1 MSDFFNNSD
10 ISQQQ
15 AEQVVSETLNNCDDG
30 ELFLENSKS
39 ESLVLDDG
47 KIKNT
52 SFDSSLGFGFRAV
65 QDDKTAFCHS
75 NIISK
80 KSLNDASQNLVS
92 NMNNGSNKVQKQSNP
107 KRTNV
112 KLYEDKDPIENK
124 PFKEKV
130 ELLKKIDDYVRQKNP
145 NIKQVTASFFG
156 EHQSVEIIK
165 SDNQVYKDQRPL
177 VRFNVSVMMERNG
190 KKETGSYGTG
200 GRMDYENYLGSDNWK
215 TICDE
220 AIRQAE
226 VNLDSKPAPAGEMK
240 VVLGPGWPG
249 IILHEAIGHGLEG
262 DFNRK
267 KTSAFHN
274 LVGQKIAH
282 ENVTV
287 VDDGTIAS
295 RRGSLTIDDEGT
307 PTSRNVLIENG
318 ILKNFMQDRMNA
330 KLMKVEPTGN
340 GRRESFE
347 YAPMPRMTNTF
358 MINGNHTQDE
368 MIKSVDKGIY
378 AVSFGGGQ
386 VDITN
391 GKFVFSCTEAYEI
404 NNGKIGAPL
413 KGVTLI
419 GNGPDILTKVSMVGN
434 DMKLDPGI
442 GTCGKAGQWVPVGVG
457 QPSILV
463 DQITVGGTS
472 I

>member
-15 AEQVVSETLNNCDDG
+15 AEGLVSETLNKCDDG
-30 ELFLENSKS
+30 ELFLENTKS
-39 ESLVLDDG
+39 ESILLDDG
-47 KIKNT
+47 KIKNSSYET
-52 SFDSSLGFGFRAV
+52 SFGFGFRAV
-65 QDDKTAFCHS
+65 NDDKTAFSHS

-80 KSLNDASQNLVS
+80 KSLGDAAKNLKANVRS
-92 NMNNGSNKVQKQSNP
+92 NSENFIKQDNP
-107 KRTNV
+107 QRTNT

-124 PFKEKV
+124 PFEEKI
-130 ELLKKIDDYVRQKNP
+130 ELLQKIDNYVRQKNS

-156 EHQSVEIIK
+156 EHQSIKIIK
-165 SDNQVYKDQRPL
+165 SNNQIYEDQRPL
-177 VRFNVSVMMERNG
+177 VRFNIGVMIEKNG
-190 KKETGSYGTG
+190 KKESGSYGTG
-200 GRMDYENYLGSDNWK
+200 GRKNYDNFLGNDNWK
-215 TICDE
+215 VICDE

-226 VNLDSKPAPAGEMK
+226 VNLESKPAPAGEMK

-249 IILHEAIGHGLEG
+249 IILHEAVGHGLEG

-282 ENVTV
+282 ENITV
-287 VDDGTIAS
+287 VDDGTISS

-307 PTSRNVLIENG
+307 PTSKNILIENG
-318 ILKNFMQDRMNA
+318 ILKSFMQDRMNA
-330 KLMKVEPTGN
+330 KLMQVEPTGN

-347 YAPMPRMTNTF
+347 HTPMPRMTNTF
-358 MINGNHTQDE
+358 MINGNNTQDE
-368 MIKSVDKGIY
+368 MIKKVDKGIY

-442 GTCGKAGQWVPVGVG
+442 GTCGKGGQWVPVGVG

-463 DQITVGGTS
+463 DQITVGGTN

>member
-10 ISQQQ
+10 TSQL
-15 AEQVVSETLNNCDDG
+15 ETENLVSETLQGYDDG
-30 ELFLENSKS
+30 ELYLENSKS
-39 ESLVLDDG
+39 ESLSLDDG

-52 SFDSSLGFGFRAV
+52 SFNANLGFGFRAV
-65 QDDKTAFCHS
+65 SEDKTAYCHS

-80 KSLNDASQNLVS
+80 ESLKNAAQNLKS
-92 NMNNGSNKVQKQSNP
+92 NIDSKTKNKNKNDHP
-107 KRTNV
+107 KKTNV
-112 KLYEDKDPIENK
+112 NLYEDKDPIENK

-130 ELLKKIDDYVRQKNP
+130 ELLKQIDNYIRKKNL
-145 NIKQVTASFFG
+145 NIKQVSASLFG
-156 EHQSVEIIK
+156 EHQTVEIIK
-165 SDNQVYKDQRPL
+165 SDNQVYKDHRPL
-177 VRFNVSVMMERNG
+177 VRFNVSVMMEKNG

-200 GRMDYENYLGSDNWK
+200 GRMNYENYLSNDNWK
-215 TICDE
+215 IICDE

-226 VNLDSKPAPAGEMK
+226 VNLQSKPAPAGEMK

-249 IILHEAIGHGLEG
+249 IILHEAVGHGLEG

-274 LVGQKIAH
+274 LMGEKIAH
-282 ENVTV
+282 ENVTI

-307 PTSRNVLIENG
+307 PSARNVLIENG
-318 ILKNFMQDRMNA
+318 ILRNFMQDRMNA
-330 KLMKVEPTGN
+330 KLMKVKPTGN

-358 MINGNHTQDE
+358 MINGNSTRED
-368 MIKSVDKGIY
+368 MIRSVDKGIY

-404 NNGKIGAPL
+404 NSGKIGAPL

-442 GTCGKAGQWVPVGVG
+442 GTCGKNGQWVPVGVG

-463 DQITVGGTS
+463 NQITVGGTN

>member
-15 AEQVVSETLNNCDDG
+15 AEGLVSETLNKCDDG
-30 ELFLENSKS
+30 ELFLENTKS
-39 ESLVLDDG
+39 ESILLDDG
-47 KIKNT
+47 KIKNSSFET
-52 SFDSSLGFGFRAV
+52 SFGFGFRAV
-65 QDDKTAFCHS
+65 NEDKTAFSHS

-80 KSLNDASQNLVS
+80 KSLGDAAKNLKANVKS
-92 NMNNGSNKVQKQSNP
+92 NSENFIKQDNP
-107 KRTNV
+107 QRTNT
-112 KLYEDKDPIENK
+112 KLYEDKDPIESK
-124 PFKEKV
+124 PFEEKI
-130 ELLKKIDDYVRQKNP
+130 ELLQKIDNYVRQKNSS
-145 NIKQVTASFFG
+145 IKQVTASFFG
-156 EHQSVEIIK
+156 EHQSIKIIK
-165 SDNQVYKDQRPL
+165 SNNQIYEDQRPL
-177 VRFNVSVMMERNG
+177 VRFNIGVMIEKNG
-190 KKETGSYGTG
+190 KKESGSYGTG
-200 GRMDYENYLGSDNWK
+200 GRKNYDNFLGNDNWK
-215 TICDE
+215 VICDE

-226 VNLDSKPAPAGEMK
+226 VNLESKPAPAGEMK

-249 IILHEAIGHGLEG
+249 IILHEAVGHGLEG

-282 ENVTV
+282 ENITV
-287 VDDGTIAS
+287 VDDGTISS

-307 PTSRNVLIENG
+307 PTSKNILIENG

-330 KLMKVEPTGN
+330 KLMQVEPTGN

-347 YAPMPRMTNTF
+347 HTPMPRMTNTF
-358 MINGNHTQDE
+358 MINGNSTQDE
-368 MIKSVDKGIY
+368 MIKKVDKGIY

-442 GTCGKAGQWVPVGVG
+442 GTCGKGGQWVPVGVG

-463 DQITVGGTS
+463 DQITVGGTN

>member
-15 AEQVVSETLNNCDDG
+15 TEQLVSETLNKCDDG

-39 ESLVLDDG
+39 ESLLLDDG

-52 SFDSSLGFGFRAV
+52 SFDTSIGFGFRAV
-65 QDDKTAFCHS
+65 HEDKTAFCHS

-80 KSLNDASQNLVS
+80 KSLNDAAKNL
-92 NMNNGSNKVQKQSNP
+92 GSNISPNSQAKKQSGP

-112 KLYEDKDPIENK
+112 KLYEDTDPIENK
-124 PFKEKV
+124 PFEEKV
-130 ELLKKIDDYVRQKNP
+130 QLLKKIDDYIRKKNH

-156 EHQSVEIIK
+156 EHQSIQIIK
-165 SDNQVYKDQRPL
+165 SENRIYKDQRPL
-177 VRFNVSVMMERNG
+177 VRFNVSVMMEKNG
-190 KKETGSYGTG
+190 KQETGSYGTG
-200 GRMDYENYLGSDNWK
+200 GRMDYENYLGKDNWK
-215 TICDE
+215 LICDE

-226 VNLDSKPAPAGEMK
+226 VNLESKPAPAGEMK

-274 LVGQKIAH
+274 LIGQKIAN

-307 PTSRNVLIENG
+307 PSARNVLIENG

-358 MINGNHTQDE
+358 MVNGNHTQEE

-404 NNGKIGAPL
+404 SNGKIGGPL

-442 GTCGKAGQWVPVGVG
+442 GTCGKNGQWVPVGVG

>member
-215 TICDE
+215 IICDE

-282 ENVTV
+282 ENVTI

-318 ILKNFMQDRMNA
+318 ILKNFMQDDA
-330 KLMKVEPTGN
+330 WPAWT
-340 GRRESFE
+340 
-347 YAPMPRMTNTF
+347 
-358 MINGNHTQDE
+358 
-368 MIKSVDKGIY
+368 
-378 AVSFGGGQ
+378 
-386 VDITN
+386 
-391 GKFVFSCTEAYEI
+391 
-404 NNGKIGAPL
+404 
-413 KGVTLI
+413 
-419 GNGPDILTKVSMVGN
+419 
-434 DMKLDPGI
+434 
-442 GTCGKAGQWVPVGVG
+442 
-457 QPSILV
+457 
-463 DQITVGGTS
+463 
-472 I
+472 

>member
-10 ISQQQ
+10 TSQL
-15 AEQVVSETLNNCDDG
+15 ETENLVSETLQGYDDG
-30 ELFLENSKS
+30 ELYLENSKS
-39 ESLVLDDG
+39 ESLSLDDG

-52 SFDSSLGFGFRAV
+52 SFNTNLGFGFRAV
-65 QDDKTAFCHS
+65 SEDKTAYCHS

-80 KSLNDASQNLVS
+80 ESLKNAAQNLKS
-92 NMNNGSNKVQKQSNP
+92 NIDSKTKNKNKNDHP
-107 KRTNV
+107 KKTNV
-112 KLYEDKDPIENK
+112 NLYEDKDPIENK

-130 ELLKKIDDYVRQKNP
+130 ELLKQIDNYIRKKNL
-145 NIKQVTASFFG
+145 NIKQVSASLFG
-156 EHQSVEIIK
+156 EHQTVEIIK
-165 SDNQVYKDQRPL
+165 SDNQVYKDHRPL
-177 VRFNVSVMMERNG
+177 VRFNVSVMMEKNG

-200 GRMDYENYLGSDNWK
+200 GRMNYENYLSNDNWK
-215 TICDE
+215 IICDE

-226 VNLDSKPAPAGEMK
+226 VNLQSKPAPAGEMK

-249 IILHEAIGHGLEG
+249 IILHEAVGHGLEG

-274 LVGQKIAH
+274 LMGEKIAH
-282 ENVTV
+282 ENVTI

-307 PTSRNVLIENG
+307 PSARNVLIENG

-330 KLMKVEPTGN
+330 KLMKVKPTGN

-358 MINGNHTQDE
+358 MINGNSTRED
-368 MIKSVDKGIY
+368 MIRSVDKGIY

-404 NNGKIGAPL
+404 NSGKIGAPL

-442 GTCGKAGQWVPVGVG
+442 GTCGKNGQWVPVGVG

-463 DQITVGGTS
+463 NQITVGGTN

>member
-15 AEQVVSETLNNCDDG
+15 TEQLVSETLNKCDDG

-39 ESLVLDDG
+39 ESLLLDDG

-52 SFDSSLGFGFRAV
+52 SFDTSIGFGFRAV
-65 QDDKTAFCHS
+65 HEDKTAFCHS

-80 KSLNDASQNLVS
+80 KSLNDAAKNL
-92 NMNNGSNKVQKQSNP
+92 GSNISPNSQTKKQSGP

-112 KLYEDKDPIENK
+112 KLYEDTDPIENK
-124 PFKEKV
+124 PFEEKV
-130 ELLKKIDDYVRQKNP
+130 QLLKKIDDYIRKKNH

-156 EHQSVEIIK
+156 EHQSIQIIK
-165 SDNQVYKDQRPL
+165 SENRIYKDQRPL
-177 VRFNVSVMMERNG
+177 VRFNVSVMMEKNG
-190 KKETGSYGTG
+190 KQETGSYGTG
-200 GRMDYENYLGSDNWK
+200 GRMDYENYLGKDNWK
-215 TICDE
+215 LICDE

-226 VNLDSKPAPAGEMK
+226 VNLESKPAPAGEMK

-274 LVGQKIAH
+274 LIGQKIAN

-307 PTSRNVLIENG
+307 PSARNVLIQNG

-358 MINGNHTQDE
+358 MVNGNHTQEE

-404 NNGKIGAPL
+404 SNGKIGSPL

-442 GTCGKAGQWVPVGVG
+442 GTCGKNGQWVPVGVG

-463 DQITVGGTS
+463 NQITVGGTS

>member
-15 AEQVVSETLNNCDDG
+15 TEQLVSETLNKCDDG

-39 ESLVLDDG
+39 ESLLLDDG

-52 SFDSSLGFGFRAV
+52 SFDTSIGFGFRAV
-65 QDDKTAFCHS
+65 HEDKTAFCHS

-80 KSLNDASQNLVS
+80 KSLNDAAKNL
-92 NMNNGSNKVQKQSNP
+92 GSNISPNSQAKKQSGP

-112 KLYEDKDPIENK
+112 KLYEDIDPIENK
-124 PFKEKV
+124 PFEEKV
-130 ELLKKIDDYVRQKNP
+130 QLLKKIDDYIRKKNH

-156 EHQSVEIIK
+156 EHQSIEIIK
-165 SDNQVYKDQRPL
+165 SENRIYKDQRPL
-177 VRFNVSVMMERNG
+177 VRFNVSVMMEKNG
-190 KKETGSYGTG
+190 KQETGSYGTG
-200 GRMDYENYLGSDNWK
+200 GRMDYENYLGKDNWK
-215 TICDE
+215 LICDE

-226 VNLDSKPAPAGEMK
+226 VNLESKPAPAGEMK

-274 LVGQKIAH
+274 LIGQKIAN

-307 PTSRNVLIENG
+307 PSARNVLIENG

-358 MINGNHTQDE
+358 MVNGNHTQEE

-404 NNGKIGAPL
+404 SNGKIGSPL

-442 GTCGKAGQWVPVGVG
+442 GTCGKNGQWVPVGVG

-463 DQITVGGTS
+463 NQITVGGTS

>member
-15 AEQVVSETLNNCDDG
+15 AEQVVSETLNKCDDG

-80 KSLNDASQNLVS
+80 KSLYDASQNLVS

-200 GRMDYENYLGSDNWK
+200 GRMDYKNYLGSDNWK

-287 VDDGTIAS
+287 VDDGTITS

>member
-92 NMNNGSNKVQKQSNP
+92 NMNNGSNKVQKQNNP

>member
-15 AEQVVSETLNNCDDG
+15 TEQLVSETLNKCDDG

-39 ESLVLDDG
+39 ESLLLDDG

-52 SFDSSLGFGFRAV
+52 SFDTSIGFGFRAV
-65 QDDKTAFCHS
+65 HEDKTAFCHS

-80 KSLNDASQNLVS
+80 KSLNDAAKNL
-92 NMNNGSNKVQKQSNP
+92 GSNISPNSQTKKQSGP

-112 KLYEDKDPIENK
+112 KLYEDTDPIENK
-124 PFKEKV
+124 PFEEKV
-130 ELLKKIDDYVRQKNP
+130 QLLKKIDDYIRKKNH

-156 EHQSVEIIK
+156 EHQSIQIIK
-165 SDNQVYKDQRPL
+165 SENRIYKDQRPL
-177 VRFNVSVMMERNG
+177 VRFNVSVMMEKNG
-190 KKETGSYGTG
+190 KQETGSYGTG
-200 GRMDYENYLGSDNWK
+200 GRMDYENYLGKDNWK
-215 TICDE
+215 LICDE

-226 VNLDSKPAPAGEMK
+226 VNLESKPAPAGEMK

-274 LVGQKIAH
+274 LIGQKIAN

-307 PTSRNVLIENG
+307 PSARNVLIENG

-358 MINGNHTQDE
+358 MVNGNHTQEE

-404 NNGKIGAPL
+404 SNGKIGSPL

-442 GTCGKAGQWVPVGVG
+442 GTCGKNGQWVPVGVG

-463 DQITVGGTS
+463 NQITVGGTN

>member
-15 AEQVVSETLNNCDDG
+15 TEQLVSETLNKCDDG

-39 ESLVLDDG
+39 ESLLLDDG

-52 SFDSSLGFGFRAV
+52 SFDTSIGFGFRAV
-65 QDDKTAFCHS
+65 HEDKTAFCHS

-80 KSLNDASQNLVS
+80 KSLNDAAKNL
-92 NMNNGSNKVQKQSNP
+92 GSNISPNSQTKKQSGP

-112 KLYEDKDPIENK
+112 KLYEDTDPIENK
-124 PFKEKV
+124 PFEEKV
-130 ELLKKIDDYVRQKNP
+130 QLLKKIDDYIRKKNH

-156 EHQSVEIIK
+156 EHQSIQIIK
-165 SDNQVYKDQRPL
+165 SENRIYKDQRPL
-177 VRFNVSVMMERNG
+177 VRFNVSVMMEKNG
-190 KKETGSYGTG
+190 KQETGSYGTG
-200 GRMDYENYLGSDNWK
+200 GRMDYENYLGKDNWK
-215 TICDE
+215 LICDE

-226 VNLDSKPAPAGEMK
+226 VNLESKPAPAGEMK

-274 LVGQKIAH
+274 LIGQKIAN

-307 PTSRNVLIENG
+307 PSARNVLIENG

-358 MINGNHTQDE
+358 MVNGNHTQEE

-404 NNGKIGAPL
+404 SNGKIGGPL

-442 GTCGKAGQWVPVGVG
+442 GTCGKNGQWVPVGVG

-463 DQITVGGTS
+463 NQITVGGTN

>member
-404 NNGKIGAPL
+404 SNGKIGAPL

>member
-165 SDNQVYKDQRPL
+165 SYNQVYKDQRPL

-358 MINGNHTQDE
+358 MVNGNHTQDE

-404 NNGKIGAPL
+404 INGKIGAPL

-442 GTCGKAGQWVPVGVG
+442 GTCGKAGQWVHVGVG

-463 DQITVGGTS
+463 DQITVGGTN

>member
-10 ISQQQ
+10 TSQL
-15 AEQVVSETLNNCDDG
+15 ETENLVSETLQGYDDG
-30 ELFLENSKS
+30 ELYLENSKS
-39 ESLVLDDG
+39 ESLSLDDG

-52 SFDSSLGFGFRAV
+52 SFNANLGFGFRAV
-65 QDDKTAFCHS
+65 SEDKTAYCHS

-80 KSLNDASQNLVS
+80 ESLKNAAQNLKS
-92 NMNNGSNKVQKQSNP
+92 NIDSKTKNKNKNDHP
-107 KRTNV
+107 KKTNV
-112 KLYEDKDPIENK
+112 NLYEDKDPIENK

-130 ELLKKIDDYVRQKNP
+130 ELLKQIDNYIRKKNL
-145 NIKQVTASFFG
+145 NIKQVSASLFG
-156 EHQSVEIIK
+156 EHQTVEIIK
-165 SDNQVYKDQRPL
+165 SDNQVYKDHRPL
-177 VRFNVSVMMERNG
+177 VRFNVSVMMEKNG

-200 GRMDYENYLGSDNWK
+200 GRMNYENYLSNDNWK
-215 TICDE
+215 IICDE

-226 VNLDSKPAPAGEMK
+226 VNLQSKPAPAGEMK

-249 IILHEAIGHGLEG
+249 IILHEAVGHGLEG

-274 LVGQKIAH
+274 LMGEKIAH
-282 ENVTV
+282 ENVTI

-307 PTSRNVLIENG
+307 PSARNVLIENG
-318 ILKNFMQDRMNA
+318 ILRNFMQDRMNA
-330 KLMKVEPTGN
+330 KLMKVKPTGN

-358 MINGNHTQDE
+358 MINGNSTRED
-368 MIKSVDKGIY
+368 MIRSVDKGIY

-404 NNGKIGAPL
+404 NSGKIGAPL

-419 GNGPDILTKVSMVGN
+419 GNGPDILTKVSMVGD

-442 GTCGKAGQWVPVGVG
+442 GTCGKNGQWVPVGVG

-463 DQITVGGTS
+463 NQITVGGTN

>member
-107 KRTNV
+107 KITNV

>member
-15 AEQVVSETLNNCDDG
+15 AEGLVSETLNKCDDG
-30 ELFLENSKS
+30 ELFLENTKS
-39 ESLVLDDG
+39 ESILLDDG
-47 KIKNT
+47 KIKNSSFET
-52 SFDSSLGFGFRAV
+52 SFGFGFRAV
-65 QDDKTAFCHS
+65 NEDKTAFSHS

-80 KSLNDASQNLVS
+80 KSLEDAAKNLKANVKS
-92 NMNNGSNKVQKQSNP
+92 NSENFIKQDNP
-107 KRTNV
+107 QRTNT
-112 KLYEDKDPIENK
+112 KLYEDKDPIESK
-124 PFKEKV
+124 PFEEKI
-130 ELLKKIDDYVRQKNP
+130 ELLQKIDNYVRQKNSS
-145 NIKQVTASFFG
+145 IKQVTASFFG
-156 EHQSVEIIK
+156 EHQSIKIIK
-165 SDNQVYKDQRPL
+165 SNNQIYEDQRPL
-177 VRFNVSVMMERNG
+177 VRFNIGVMIEKNG
-190 KKETGSYGTG
+190 KKESGSYGTG
-200 GRMDYENYLGSDNWK
+200 GRKNYDNFLGNDNWK
-215 TICDE
+215 IICDE

-226 VNLDSKPAPAGEMK
+226 VNLESKPAPAGEMK

-249 IILHEAIGHGLEG
+249 IILHEAVGHGLEG

-282 ENVTV
+282 ENITV
-287 VDDGTIAS
+287 VDDGTISS

-307 PTSRNVLIENG
+307 PTSKNILIENG

-330 KLMKVEPTGN
+330 KLMQVKPTGN

-347 YAPMPRMTNTF
+347 HTPMPRMTNTF
-358 MINGNHTQDE
+358 MINGNNTQDE
-368 MIKSVDKGIY
+368 MIKKVDKGIY

-442 GTCGKAGQWVPVGVG
+442 GTCGKGGQWVPVGVG

-463 DQITVGGTS
+463 DQITVGGTN

>member
-15 AEQVVSETLNNCDDG
+15 AEGLVSETLNKCDDG
-30 ELFLENSKS
+30 ELFLENTKS
-39 ESLVLDDG
+39 ESILLDDG
-47 KIKNT
+47 KIKNSSFET
-52 SFDSSLGFGFRAV
+52 SFGFGFRAV
-65 QDDKTAFCHS
+65 NEDKTAFSHS

-80 KSLNDASQNLVS
+80 KSLEDAAKNLKANVRS
-92 NMNNGSNKVQKQSNP
+92 NSENFIKQDNP
-107 KRTNV
+107 QRTNT

-124 PFKEKV
+124 PFEEKI
-130 ELLKKIDDYVRQKNP
+130 ELLQKIDNYVRQKNSS
-145 NIKQVTASFFG
+145 IKQVTASFFG
-156 EHQSVEIIK
+156 EHQSIKIIK
-165 SDNQVYKDQRPL
+165 SNNQIYEDQRPL
-177 VRFNVSVMMERNG
+177 VRFNIGVMIEKNG
-190 KKETGSYGTG
+190 KKESGSYGTG
-200 GRMDYENYLGSDNWK
+200 GRKNYDNFLGNDNWK
-215 TICDE
+215 VICDE

-226 VNLDSKPAPAGEMK
+226 VNLESKPAPAGEMK

-249 IILHEAIGHGLEG
+249 IILHEAVGHGLEG

-282 ENVTV
+282 ENITV
-287 VDDGTIAS
+287 VDDGTISS

-307 PTSRNVLIENG
+307 PTSKNILIENG

-330 KLMKVEPTGN
+330 KLMQVEPTGN

-347 YAPMPRMTNTF
+347 HTPMPRMTNTF
-358 MINGNHTQDE
+358 MINGNSTQDE
-368 MIKSVDKGIY
+368 MIKKVDKGIY

-442 GTCGKAGQWVPVGVG
+442 GTCGKGGQWVPVGVG

-463 DQITVGGTS
+463 DQITVGGTN